1 MQASGKAPMS
11 EWKPD
16 DVRKMIVCGTGC
28 VCLIALVTVVLI
40 GAMLGKLS
48 VDLLGSFSKGGAVGC
63 GLLGVSLIIYRVI
76 KVSLK

>member
-1 MQASGKAPMS
+1 MS

-28 VCLIALVTVVLI
+28 VCLVAIVTVVLI

-48 VDLLGSFSKGGAVGC
+48 VELLGSFSKRGPLAAGSWG
-63 GLLGVSLIIYRVI
+63 SH
-76 KVSLK
+76 